1 MVELL
6 LLFGIILDICSEIN
20 FMRIQNLLFL
30 FLIFITTESFSQ
42 SKSQSIL
49 NTVSNKVK
57 GLKSFYVEFSANV
70 KNSKSGLNQ
79 NQTGKGWVKGQ
90 KFYAS
95 YGGNTIISNGV
106 KTWTVVKDGKTV
118 YVSDAN
124 SDDDENMN
132 PKKLM
137 TLWES
142 GFNNSYSKET
152 SLNGKTVH
160 VIALTPKNS
169 KANYKS
175 ITLYIGKS
183 SNDLSKAVMTSKDG
197 TVMTYSVTK
206 FTSNPSVEDSK
217 FVYDRKKYPGYKE
230 VRE

>member
-1 MVELL
+1 M
-6 LLFGIILDICSEIN
+6 SN
-20 FMRIQNLLFL
+20 FA
-30 FLIFITTESFSQ
+30 FSQ
-42 SKSQSIL
+42 SKSQTIL
-49 NTVSNKVK
+49 NSLSNKVK
-57 GLKSFYVEFSANV
+57 GLKSFYIEFSANV

-79 NQTGKGWVKGQ
+79 NETGKGWVKGQ

-118 YVSDAN
+118 YISDAN
-124 SDDDENMN
+124 TNDDENMN

-160 VIALTPKNS
+160 VISLTPKS
-169 KANYKS
+169 TKANYKS
-175 ITLYIGKS
+175 ITLYVGKTT
-183 SNDLSKAVMTSKDG
+183 NELSKAIMTSKDG

-206 FTSNPSVEDSK
+206 FTSNPTVEESK

-230 VRE
+230 VKE

>member
-1 MVELL
+1 
-6 LLFGIILDICSEIN
+6 
-20 FMRIQNLLFL
+20 MRIQNLLFL

>member
-1 MVELL
+1 MPKIISMKFILSV
-6 LLFGIILDICSEIN
+6 LF
-20 FMRIQNLLFL
+20 F
-30 FLIFITTESFSQ
+30 SFYLSQTVFAQ
-42 SKSQSIL
+42 SKSQSVL
-49 NTVSNKVK
+49 NAVSTKIK

-124 SDDDENMN
+124 SNDDENMN

-142 GFNNSYSKET
+142 GFNNSYTNEST
-152 SLNGKTVH
+152 LNGKAVH
-160 VIALTPKNS
+160 VIALTPKNT

-175 ITLYIGKS
+175 ITLYIAKS
-183 SNDLSKAVMTSKDG
+183 SNDLSKAIMTSKDG

-206 FTSNPSVEDSK
+206 FTSNTTVEESK

-230 VRE
+230 VKE

>member
-1 MVELL
+1 MRYTVFSILL
-6 LLFGIILDICSEIN
+6 VTSMSN
-20 FMRIQNLLFL
+20 FA
-30 FLIFITTESFSQ
+30 FSQ
-42 SKSQSIL
+42 SKSQTIL
-49 NTVSNKVK
+49 NSLSNKVK
-57 GLKSFYVEFSANV
+57 GLKSFYIEFSANV

-79 NQTGKGWVKGQ
+79 NETGKGWVKGQ

-118 YVSDAN
+118 YISDAN
-124 SDDDENMN
+124 TNDDENMN

-160 VIALTPKNS
+160 VISLTPKS
-169 KANYKS
+169 TKANYKS
-175 ITLYIGKS
+175 ITLYVGKTT
-183 SNDLSKAVMTSKDG
+183 NELSKAIMTSKDG

-206 FTSNPSVEDSK
+206 FTSNPTVEESK

-230 VRE
+230 VKE

>member
-1 MVELL
+1 MKLQ
-6 LLFGIILDICSEIN
+6 F
-20 FMRIQNLLFL
+20 LLFL
-30 FLIFITTESFSQ
+30 FLVFLSDSSFSQ

-49 NTVSNKVK
+49 NTLSNKVK

-160 VIALTPKNS
+160 VISLTPKSS

-183 SNDLSKAVMTSKDG
+183 TNDLSKAVMTSKDG

>member
-1 MVELL
+1 MKLL
-6 LLFGIILDICSEIN
+6 LSVLF
-20 FMRIQNLLFL
+20 F
-30 FLIFITTESFSQ
+30 SFCFSQTIVAQ
-42 SKSQSIL
+42 SKSQTVL
-49 NTVSNKVK
+49 NSVSTKIK

-79 NQTGKGWVKGQ
+79 NETGKGWVKGQ

-118 YVSDAN
+118 YISDAN
-124 SDDDENMN
+124 TNDDENMN

-160 VIALTPKNS
+160 VISLTPKS
-169 KANYKS
+169 TKANYKS
-175 ITLYIGKS
+175 ITLYVGKAT
-183 SNDLSKAVMTSKDG
+183 NELSKAIMTSKDG

-206 FTSNPSVEDSK
+206 FTSNPTVEESK

-230 VRE
+230 VKE

>member
-1 MVELL
+1 MRYTVFFILL
-6 LLFGIILDICSEIN
+6 VTSMSN
-20 FMRIQNLLFL
+20 FA
-30 FLIFITTESFSQ
+30 FSQ
-42 SKSQSIL
+42 SKSQTIL
-49 NTVSNKVK
+49 NSLSNKVK
-57 GLKSFYVEFSANV
+57 GLKSFYIEFSANV

-79 NQTGKGWVKGQ
+79 NETGKGWVKGQ

-118 YVSDAN
+118 YISDAN
-124 SDDDENMN
+124 TNDDENMN

-160 VIALTPKNS
+160 VISLTPKS
-169 KANYKS
+169 TKANYKS
-175 ITLYIGKS
+175 ITLYVGKTT
-183 SNDLSKAVMTSKDG
+183 NELSKAIMTSKDG

-206 FTSNPSVEDSK
+206 FTSNPTVEESK

-230 VRE
+230 VKE

>member
-1 MVELL
+1 MRYTVFSILL
-6 LLFGIILDICSEIN
+6 VISMSN
-20 FMRIQNLLFL
+20 FV
-30 FLIFITTESFSQ
+30 FSQ
-42 SKSQSIL
+42 SKSQTIL
-49 NTVSNKVK
+49 NSLSNKVK
-57 GLKSFYVEFSANV
+57 GLKSFYIEFSANV

-79 NQTGKGWVKGQ
+79 NETGKGWVKGQ

-118 YVSDAN
+118 YISDAN
-124 SDDDENMN
+124 TNDDENMN

-160 VIALTPKNS
+160 VISLTPKSS

-175 ITLYIGKS
+175 ITLYVGKT
-183 SNDLSKAVMTSKDG
+183 SNDLSKAIMTSKDG

-206 FTSNPSVEDSK
+206 FTSNPAVEESK

-230 VRE
+230 VKE